1 MVSGSICNFG
11 CWIICCLHNQMV
23 SNACY
28 YLFLVV
34 DGCCCLSLLV
44 VNSRQKQELQQ
55 GVNLELLSQFPTHF
69 KQSCRNVN
77 NQLVTFRYPI
87 TDFSFWIKSASSESS
102 LFFMHS
108 RQRVNF
114 KVVSI
119 IYFWIIPL
127 LSQFEINYRPSNTL
141 ASLTP

>member
-69 KQSCRNVN
+69 KQSRRNVN

-87 TDFSFWIKSASSESS
+87 TAFSFFNHSDNPLYAHLWSNQKFQRQVYFVI
-102 LFFMHS
+102 HS
-108 RQRVNF
+108 RRRVNF
-114 KVVSI
+114 EVVSMI
-119 IYFWIIPL
+119 FLWMIDM
-127 LSQFEINYRPSNTL
+127 
-141 ASLTP
+141 